1 MSGDCEG
8 GVLWWDAFEF
18 GLMDSEMVRWC
29 KVARKI
35 TSVWLFKYSFESY
48 LLVEIDWY
56 VYVFGTRTCI
66 VVCILR
72 YDME

>member
-29 KVARKI
+29 LEKL
-35 TSVWLFKYSFESY
+35 SE
-48 LLVEIDWY
+48 
-56 VYVFGTRTCI
+56 
-66 VVCILR
+66 
-72 YDME
+72 